1 MEANT
6 TTGITY
12 TKTDIPLK
20 QMSQFT
26 DGIVLDLMK
35 QFGNVEDFAANLV
48 AADLGDM
55 ELAGTLGNA
64 QMKYISLTFNPCN
77 RELETSCASD
87 EEIRSFL
94 AINAFSAYGLD
105 NFVDLSEVNPV
116 DTSLNQIVKLVFFG
130 NLDLDNPL
138 EIEL

>member
-64 QMKYISLTFNPCN
+64 
-77 RELETSCASD
+77 
-87 EEIRSFL
+87 
-94 AINAFSAYGLD
+94 
-105 NFVDLSEVNPV
+105 
-116 DTSLNQIVKLVFFG
+116 
-130 NLDLDNPL
+130 
-138 EIEL
+138 